1 MHDALRFL
9 LRLLALTAAGLF
21 LVLAW
26 QTYPLIQTELLA
38 SRAEPR
44 TVTPRGDLADDER
57 STIALFEAAR
67 GSVVYIAT
75 VARVV
80 DPWTR
85 NPLQMP
91 CGTGSGFVWDRL
103 GHVVTNHRGRYRPVE
118 ARTAKA

>member
-1 MHDALRFL
+1 MHGTPRFL
-9 LRLLALTAAGLF
+9 PRLLAVTAAGLF

-26 QTYPLIQTELLA
+26 QTYPLIQAELLA

-44 TVTPRGDLADDER
+44 TVTPRGDLAEDER

-75 VARVV
+75 VERVV

-85 NPLQMP
+85 NPLQVP
-91 CGTGSGFVWDRL
+91 RGTGSDL
-103 GHVVTNHRGRYRPVE
+103 DGRAGGRPSSS
-118 ARTAKA
+118 AQ